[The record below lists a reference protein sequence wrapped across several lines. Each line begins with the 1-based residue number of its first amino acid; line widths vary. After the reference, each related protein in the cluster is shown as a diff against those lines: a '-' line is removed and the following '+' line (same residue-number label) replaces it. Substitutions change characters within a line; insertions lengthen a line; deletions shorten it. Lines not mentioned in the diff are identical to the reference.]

1 MQGVFSSPTEFNSP
15 AHLWR
20 GRALQIAVFVLLA
33 VAVRMVF
40 VITAPPANG
49 DAKSRYIATAV
60 NVLDGHG
67 FSIDQQPPYTPG
79 EATVPAYPLL
89 IASTY
94 ILFGR
99 HEIAVKVLQVL
110 IDLATCLLVGF
121 ASFNLAPPSLKEPA
135 AICSTV
141 IAGVFSWFTFV
152 WTSDLL
158 TETLTL
164 FLTMSVVGLCIL
176 AMREG
181 RKRNWLWLA
190 AGLVGGLA
198 LLTRPD
204 SMILAG
210 SVLLLLLGRAAQQR
224 SWSRIKDVLGL
235 VLGMALVLAPWVA
248 RNYLTLGEFQPL
260 ASEYGFPQPTYI
272 PPGYLKWLRT
282 WITDETYFSNV
293 FPPAFHTGTAYF
305 DPNQLPNSAFDSA
318 EEHDRVLM
326 LIAQYNQNRIFTP
339 AISDGFERIANERIE
354 RAPARFLIALPARR
368 AASMWL
374 TGFAVRQPTNHGG
387 IFKILPGVSPTFL
400 LLVRVLSV
408 LPIIIGGILGFALLC
423 QRSALV
429 TLLLL
434 TVLLRT
440 IFMAYH
446 YAPET
451 RYIVEVYPPMI
462 AACGLTVAAL
472 WRRLSGTILRWRHLD
487 GTREGA

>member
-1 MQGVFSSPTEFNSP
+1 MQGVFSSTTEFNSP
-15 AHLWR
+15 GYLRR
-20 GRALQIAVFVLLA
+20 GRALQIAVIFLLA
-33 VAVRMVF
+33 VTVRMVF

-67 FSIDQQPPYTPG
+67 FSVDQQSPYTTG
-79 EATVPAYPLL
+79 EATVPVYPLF

-94 ILFGR
+94 KLFGR
-99 HEIAVKVLQVL
+99 REMAVKVLQVL

-121 ASFNLAPPSLKEPA
+121 TAFNLAPASLKESA
-135 AICSTV
+135 AMCSVV

-176 AMREG
+176 AMRE
-181 RKRNWLWLA
+181 RQKRNWLWLG
-190 AGLVGGLA
+190 AGLVCGLA

-204 SMILAG
+204 SVFLAG
-210 SVLLLLLGRAAQQR
+210 SMLLLLLGRTAQER
-224 SWSRIKDVLGL
+224 SWGRIKNILSL
-235 VLGMALVLAPWVA
+235 VLGIALVLAPWVV
-248 RNYLTLGEFQPL
+248 RNYFTLGKFQPL
-260 ASEYGFPQPTYI
+260 ASEYGFPRAGYM

-293 FPPAFHTGTAYF
+293 YPPAFHIGTAYF
-305 DPNQLPNSAFDSA
+305 DPNQLPDSAFDSP
-318 EEHDRVLM
+318 EEYRRVLT
-326 LIAQYNQNRIFTP
+326 LIAQYNQSQLFTP
-339 AISDGFERIANERIE
+339 AISDAFAQIANERIT
-354 RAPARFLIALPARR
+354 RAPVRFFITLPVRR
-368 AASMWL
+368 TASMWL

-387 IFKILPGVSPTFL
+387 IFRILPVVSPTVL
-400 LLVRVLSV
+400 LLIRILSV

-440 IFMAYH
+440 TFMAYH

-451 RYIVEVYPPMI
+451 RYIVEAYPPMI
-462 AACGLTVAAL
+462 AACGVATAAL
-472 WRRLSGTILRWRHLD
+472 WQRLSAAMWRRRHLE
-487 GTREGA
+487 GTSE

>member
-1 MQGVFSSPTEFNSP
+1 
-15 AHLWR
+15 
-20 GRALQIAVFVLLA
+20 
-33 VAVRMVF
+33 MVF

-67 FSIDQQPPYTPG
+67 FSVDQQSPYTTG
-79 EATVPAYPLL
+79 EATVPVYPLF

-94 ILFGR
+94 KLFGR
-99 HEIAVKVLQVL
+99 REMAVKVLQVL

-121 ASFNLAPPSLKEPA
+121 TAFNLAPASLKESA
-135 AICSTV
+135 AMCSVV

-176 AMREG
+176 AMRE
-181 RKRNWLWLA
+181 RQKRNWLWLG
-190 AGLVGGLA
+190 AGLVCGLA

-204 SMILAG
+204 SVFLAG
-210 SVLLLLLGRAAQQR
+210 SVLLLLLGRTAQER
-224 SWSRIKDVLGL
+224 SWGRIKNILSL
-235 VLGMALVLAPWVA
+235 VLGIALVLTPWVV
-248 RNYLTLGEFQPL
+248 RNYFTLGKFQPL
-260 ASEYGFPQPTYI
+260 ASEYGFPRASYM

-293 FPPAFHTGTAYF
+293 YPPAFHIGTAYF
-305 DPNQLPNSAFDSA
+305 DPNQLPDSAFDSP
-318 EEHDRVLM
+318 EEYRRVLT
-326 LIAQYNQNRIFTP
+326 LIAQYNQSQLFTP
-339 AISDGFERIANERIE
+339 AISDGFAQIANERIT
-354 RAPARFLIALPARR
+354 RAPVRFFITLPVRR
-368 AASMWL
+368 TASMWL

-387 IFKILPGVSPTFL
+387 IFRILPVVSPTVL
-400 LLVRVLSV
+400 LLIRILSV

-440 IFMAYH
+440 TFMAYH

-451 RYIVEVYPPMI
+451 RYIVEAYPPMI
-462 AACGLTVAAL
+462 AACGVATAAL
-472 WRRLSGTILRWRHLD
+472 WQRLSAAMWRRRHLE
-487 GTREGA
+487 GTSE